1 LAASQKQKR
10 NARREQVETNRP
22 WKLVTLPS
30 HRTAGKPGLLVL
42 SETPKVTDGLFD
54 AAPRNYWIVNDTPE
68 PTTRGKHY
76 HPRGG
81 KQEYLVCL
89 HGRAV
94 IELHSADGCDSVT
107 LDRPD
112 LALVIPSEVWHGV
125 TLQPGA
131 ILLSTASTLYHPEEA
146 RTEKT
151 CLLHE

>member
-1 LAASQKQKR
+1 MEA
-10 NARREQVETNRP
+10 TRP

-30 HRTAGKPGLLVL
+30 HRTVGKPGLLVL

-54 AAPRNYWIVNDTPE
+54 TAPRNYWIVNDTSE

-89 HGRAV
+89 SGRAV
-94 IELHSADGCDSVT
+94 VELHSQGGCDNVV

-125 TLQPGA
+125 TLTPGA
-131 ILLSTASTLYHPEEA
+131 ILLSTASTLYNSDEA

-151 CLLHE
+151 CGKH